1 MDKISSNYSFIL
13 ICTALVLVT
22 FIVFSPLF
30 RNGFVNYDD
39 DQYVTKNQNVQAGL
53 TAKGVKWAFTAKNAG
68 NWHPLTWLSHMLDC
82 QLFGLDP
89 KWHHLVNLL
98 FHTANTLLLFWVLKD
113 MTGALWQSAFVAALF
128 ALHPLHV
135 ESVAWAAER
144 KDVLSA
150 LFWLLTMAAYLRYVR
165 RHNVT
170 WYIGTLFLFAL
181 GLMAKPMLV
190 TLPFVLLLLDYWPLK
205 RLTYYPLSAVHYPLL
220 EKLPFFALSAIS
232 CVVTFFAQRSAS
244 AVVGIH
250 LLSLKRRIVN
260 VPLSYLGYIEKTVW
274 PAKLAVFYPLNISR
288 AMFLQMMIAVL
299 LLLGI
304 SVLVLR
310 LALKHKYLFTGW
322 FWYLGT
328 LVPVIGLVQVGS
340 QSMADRYTYIPLT
353 GLFIIIAWGISDIL
367 TGWRHRKIALGLS
380 SLVVLSALSICTYVQ
395 VHYWRDTITL
405 FEHAL
410 KAAPENDIPHIN
422 LGVELTSQKKFDE
435 AISHYNRAVQ
445 LNPKY
450 SKTYNNLGIAL
461 KSMGRLNDAINSYR
475 RAIGLEPGYMEA
487 YNNLAIALRLQGKL
501 NESVDYLRLA
511 IRLNPD
517 VPEICYNLG
526 LSLQSLDKPEE
537 AIVYFRRA
545 IRLKP
550 DWPASIDSLAS
561 LLATTSDP
569 ALRDPNEAI
578 VLAHRSVELSQ
589 RKNASMLDT
598 LASAYAAAG
607 RFDDAVTTA
616 QAALDLALADMNYKL
631 AAQIRKNLQL
641 YKQQKSL

>member
-1 MDKISSNYSFIL
+1 MDKTSSNYSFIL
-13 ICTALVLVT
+13 ICAALVSVT
-22 FIVFSPLF
+22 FITFSPLF

-53 TAKGVKWAFTAKNAG
+53 TAKTIKWAFTAKTAG

-113 MTGALWQSAFVAALF
+113 MTGALWQSTFVAAAF

-144 KDVLSA
+144 KDVLST

-165 RHNVT
+165 GHSAKWYTVT
-170 WYIGTLFLFAL
+170 LLTFAL

-205 RLTYYPLSAVHYPLL
+205 RLTYYPLSAIRYTLL

-232 CVVTFFAQRSAS
+232 CVIAFFAQRSAG

-250 LLSLKRRIVN
+250 LLSLKRRIAN
-260 VPLSYLGYIEKTVW
+260 VPLSYVGYIEKTVW
-274 PAKLAVFYPLNISR
+274 PAKLAVFYPYNIDRSLL
-288 AMFLQMMIAVL
+288 LQVAIAVL
-299 LLLGI
+299 VLLGI

-310 LALKHKYLFTGW
+310 LALKRRYLFTGW

-353 GLFIIIAWGISDIL
+353 GLFIITAWGISDIL
-367 TGWRHRKIALGLS
+367 TGWRHRKIVLGLS
-380 SLVVLSALSICTYVQ
+380 SLAVLSALSICTYVQ

-410 KAAPENDIPHIN
+410 KVAPENDIPHIN
-422 LGVELTSQKKFDE
+422 LGLEFASQRKFDQ
-435 AISHYNRAVQ
+435 ALSHYNRALQ

-450 SKTYNNLGIAL
+450 SKTYSNLGIAL
-461 KSMGRLNDAINSYR
+461 KMMGRLDDAITNYR
-475 RAIGLEPGYMEA
+475 RAIELEPGYTEA
-487 YNNLAIALRLQGKL
+487 YNNLGNALRLQGKL
-501 NESVDYLRLA
+501 DEAADCLRRALA
-511 IRLNPD
+511 LNPD
-517 VPEICYNLG
+517 IPDINYNLG
-526 LSLQSLDKPEE
+526 LTFQLQNKPEE
-537 AIVYFRRA
+537 AIVYFRQA

-550 DWPASIDSLAS
+550 DWPAPLDSLAS

-569 ALRDPNEAI
+569 ALRDPNEAV
-578 VLAHRSVELSQ
+578 VLACRSVELSQ